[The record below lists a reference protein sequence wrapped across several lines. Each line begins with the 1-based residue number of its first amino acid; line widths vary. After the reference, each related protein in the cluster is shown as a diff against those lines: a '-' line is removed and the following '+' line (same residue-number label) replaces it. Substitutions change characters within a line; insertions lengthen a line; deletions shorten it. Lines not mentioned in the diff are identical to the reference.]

1 MPKTLLGKWS
11 VGLIVLFFV
20 LLGSGR
26 FVAQATGGGGETFFD
41 NIPLALTML
50 GAGLSGASAFVVG
63 LFGVIKQRERSALV
77 YVAMLIGFLVLAFA
91 LGEFFGPEH

>member
-20 LLGSGR
+20 LLGAGR
-26 FVAQATGGGGETFFD
+26 VVAVATGGGGETFFD

-50 GAGLSGASAFVVG
+50 GAGIAGVAAFFIG
-63 LFGVIKQRERSALV
+63 LIAVIKQHERSVLV
-77 YVAMLIGFLVLAFA
+77 YIAMLIGFLFLGFT
-91 LGEFFGPEH
+91 LGELLGPEH